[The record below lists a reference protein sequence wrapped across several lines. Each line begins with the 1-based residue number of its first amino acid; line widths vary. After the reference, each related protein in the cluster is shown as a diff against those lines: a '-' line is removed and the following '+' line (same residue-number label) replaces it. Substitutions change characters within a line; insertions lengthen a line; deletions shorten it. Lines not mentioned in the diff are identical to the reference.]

1 MDDDNDQYLDQD
13 EIDCLTDPFDSASTP
28 DDFDK
33 DLIPDCIDP
42 NDDNDS
48 CPDTED
54 EFPLDPEFCQD
65 TDGDGIDDRF
75 DFDSDNDGILITE
88 INSHRILMPV
98 QMVMVTGHLIVR
110 IQIKIMT
117 DFR

>member
-13 EIDCLTDPFDSASTP
+13 EIDCLTDPFDRSSTP

-54 EFPLDPEFCQD
+54 DFPLDPEFCQD
-65 TDGDGIDDRF
+65 TDGDGL
-75 DFDSDNDGILITE
+75 SLIH
-88 INSHRILMPV
+88 I
-98 QMVMVTGHLIVR
+98 
-110 IQIKIMT
+110 
-117 DFR
+117 